1 MSDRNGWR
9 PLSERERA
17 LLAHLLSFD
26 FVGRDALNDQL
37 QAALVSQIAS
47 ESGLAFRTAGPSAQ
61 VKQRVPVEGRYI
73 DGPLDAGGASVE
85 VLLHVVDGRMTE
97 LEVYK
102 VDGSPILTGPF
113 DIDPTDVEV
122 WAA

>member
-1 MSDRNGWR
+1 M
-9 PLSERERA
+9 
-17 LLAHLLSFD
+17 
-26 FVGRDALNDQL
+26 

-47 ESGLAFRTAGPSAQ
+47 EGSLAFRTAGPSAQ
-61 VKQRVPVEGRYI
+61 VKQRVAVEGRYI
-73 DGPLDAGGASVE
+73 DGPVDAGGASVE

-113 DIDPTDVEV
+113 EIDPNDIEV